1 MSIKKIP
8 CHNFSFW
15 SQTEVLFCSGS
26 LGEKK
31 NCLVV
36 PFAVEPT
43 TPPTSHRSSY
53 RGEITFCWKIG
64 GKNPKKVRFFPLWKT
79 LDTKVESPYDG
90 YKWSEIGAGEMVFI
104 DCATGVFQA
113 LGINRDIL
121 RWGSPPKR
129 RSKKK
134 VPWDHSQF
142 SVSLDP

>member
-26 LGEKK
+26 LGEKQLFGGPICCWT
-31 NCLVV
+31 NNV
-36 PFAVEPT
+36 PHVASIELPWWDHLFAGRFWVKT
-43 TPPTSHRSSY
+43 R
-53 RGEITFCWKIG
+53 
-64 GKNPKKVRFFPLWKT
+64 KKSGFFPLWKT
-79 LDTKVESPYDG
+79 LDTRKLSPYDG
-90 YKWSEIGAGEMVFI
+90 YKWSEIGAGEMIFI

-121 RWGSPPKR
+121 RWWSPPKR